1 MKEEK
6 MLKKKNDPKRK
17 DQLITIIKTLTQMHN
32 SIVLLQEAYMKCQ
45 QDLFHEKWKYRHVA
59 RSLKNIAKKLGQPDL
74 VISEEEL
81 DEQIRGKE
89 N

>member
-1 MKEEK
+1 
-6 MLKKKNDPKRK
+6 MLKEKNDPKRK
-17 DQLITIIKTLTQMHN
+17 DQLITIIKPLTQMHN

-45 QDLFHEKWKYRHVA
+45 QDLFHEKWKYRHVS

-74 VISEEEL
+74 AISEEEL

>member
-1 MKEEK
+1 
-6 MLKKKNDPKRK
+6 MLKRKKSPQRK

-59 RSLKNIAKKLGQPDL
+59 RTLKRVAKKLGEPDL
-74 VISEEEL
+74 VMSEEEL
-81 DEQIRGKE
+81 DAQIRGKE

>member
-1 MKEEK
+1 
-6 MLKKKNDPKRK
+6 MLKRKKSLQRK

-59 RSLKNIAKKLGQPDL
+59 RTLKRVAKKLGEPDL
-74 VISEEEL
+74 VMSEEEL
-81 DEQIRGKE
+81 DAQIRGKE

>member
-1 MKEEK
+1 
-6 MLKKKNDPKRK
+6 MLKKENDPKRK
-17 DQLITIIKTLTQMHN
+17 DQLITIVKTLTQMHN

-59 RSLKNIAKKLGQPDL
+59 RTLKRVAKKLSEPDL
-74 VISEEEL
+74 VMSEEEL
-81 DEQIRGKE
+81 DAQIRGKE

>member
-1 MKEEK
+1 MPKR
-6 MLKKKNDPKRK
+6 KKSPQRK

-59 RSLKNIAKKLGQPDL
+59 RTLKRVAKKLGEPDL
-74 VISEEEL
+74 VMSEEEL
-81 DEQIRGKE
+81 DAQIRGKE

>member
-1 MKEEK
+1 MIKE
-6 MLKKKNDPKRK
+6 KNDPKRK
-17 DQLITIIKTLTQMHN
+17 DQLITINKTLTQMHN
-32 SIVLLQEAYMKCQ
+32 SIVLFIFLNMFFS
-45 QDLFHEKWKYRHVA
+45 QDLFHEKWKYRHVS

-74 VISEEEL
+74 AISEEEL

>member
-1 MKEEK
+1 
-6 MLKKKNDPKRK
+6 MLKKENDPKRK
-17 DQLITIIKTLTQMHN
+17 DQLITIVKTLTQMHN

-59 RSLKNIAKKLGQPDL
+59 RTLKRVAKKLGEPDL
-74 VISEEEL
+74 VMSEEEL
-81 DEQIRGKE
+81 DAQIRGKE

>member
-1 MKEEK
+1 
-6 MLKKKNDPKRK
+6 MLKRKKSLQRK

-32 SIVLLQEAYMKCQ
+32 SIVVLQEAYMKCQ

-59 RSLKNIAKKLGQPDL
+59 RTLKKCAKRLGEPDL
-74 VISEEEL
+74 VMSEEEL
-81 DEQIRGKE
+81 DAQIRRKE

>member
-1 MKEEK
+1 
-6 MLKKKNDPKRK
+6 MLKKENDPKRK

-59 RSLKNIAKKLGQPDL
+59 RTLKRVAKKLGEPDL
-74 VISEEEL
+74 VMSEEEL
-81 DEQIRGKE
+81 DAQIRGKE

>member
-1 MKEEK
+1 
-6 MLKKKNDPKRK
+6 MLKRKKSPQRK
-17 DQLITIIKTLTQMHN
+17 DQLITIVKTLTQMHN

-59 RSLKNIAKKLGQPDL
+59 RTLKRVAKKLGEPDL
-74 VISEEEL
+74 VMSEEEL
-81 DEQIRGKE
+81 DAQIRGKE

>member
-1 MKEEK
+1 
-6 MLKKKNDPKRK
+6 MLKRKKSLQRK

-32 SIVLLQEAYMKCQ
+32 SIVVLQEAYMKCQ

-59 RSLKNIAKKLGQPDL
+59 RTLKRVAKKLGEPDL
-74 VISEEEL
+74 VMSEEEL
-81 DEQIRGKE
+81 DAQIRGKE

>member
-6 MLKKKNDPKRK
+6 MLKKENDPKRK
-17 DQLITIIKTLTQMHN
+17 DQLITIVKTLTQMHN

-59 RSLKNIAKKLGQPDL
+59 RTLKRVAKKLGEPDL
-74 VISEEEL
+74 VMSEEEL
-81 DEQIRGKE
+81 DAQIRRKE

>member
-6 MLKKKNDPKRK
+6 MLKKENDPKRK
-17 DQLITIIKTLTQMHN
+17 DQLITIVKTLTQMHN

-59 RSLKNIAKKLGQPDL
+59 RTLKRVAKKLGEPDL
-74 VISEEEL
+74 VMSEEEL
-81 DEQIRGKE
+81 DAQIRGKE

>member
-1 MKEEK
+1 
-6 MLKKKNDPKRK
+6 MLKKENDPKRK
-17 DQLITIIKTLTQMHN
+17 DQLITIVKTLTQMHI

-59 RSLKNIAKKLGQPDL
+59 RTLKRVAKKLGEPDL
-74 VISEEEL
+74 VMSEEEL
-81 DEQIRGKE
+81 DAQIRGKE

>member
-1 MKEEK
+1 MKGVK
-6 MLKKKNDPKRK
+6 MLKEKNDPQRK

-59 RSLKNIAKKLGQPDL
+59 RTLKRVAKKLGEPDL
-74 VISEEEL
+74 VMSEEEL
-81 DEQIRGKE
+81 DAQIRGKE